1 MLSEKK
7 IRLMSRAALY
17 ESSIQY
23 RRDSFIRRYF
33 KPDYIALNGFI
44 TKVWLTIFFAG
55 GLIAHVFRLV
65 YVDNVDLLHFEYEQ
79 FMIKAVIIYL
89 ILNILLSVLS
99 SAYYGNKYGKAERRM
114 EAYYKYLDQID
125 LVTERADLNEKA
137 ERTARRRER
146 RAKTEA
152 SKKKRGS

>member
-33 KPDYIALNGFI
+33 KPDYIALNRFI
-44 TKVWLTIFFAG
+44 TKVWLTVFFAG
-55 GLIAHVFRLV
+55 GLVAHIFRLV

-89 ILNILLSVLS
+89 ILNILVSILC

-137 ERTARRRER
+137 ERAARKKER
-146 RAKTEA
+146 RGEKAAAKA
-152 SKKKRGS
+152 KKNE